1 MKGLLIAVLAALGL
15 AIGSFAFFNGY
26 IYPPAGLEHLSK
38 DQYAQAWE
46 IAAKGFCASSDLS
59 YVRPDFLKHRVVEA
73 GDEAYSWGV
82 VRCLNREGR
91 ERLVWIYMEWST
103 KRHLWTRNHSLVLAD
118 DDDEVYYT
126 PTFPGQYRRAAT
138 ALSKIMKENARHVRE
153 YVSLKT
159 P

>member
-1 MKGLLIAVLAALGL
+1 MKKPALALLAVLGL
-15 AIGSFAFFNGY
+15 AIGAFAFFNGY
-26 IYPPAGLEHLSK
+26 VYPPSGLKHLSK
-38 DQYAQAWE
+38 AQYAQAWE
-46 IAAKGFCASSDLS
+46 IAARGFCASSDLA

-82 VRCLNREGR
+82 ARCLTQEGR

-103 KRHLWTRNHSLVLAD
+103 KRRVWTRNYSLVLAD
-118 DDDEVYYT
+118 DDDEVYFT
-126 PTFPGQYRRAAT
+126 PAFPGQIRRAST

-153 YVSLKT
+153 YVNAKN